1 MVVDAAR
8 TGISTVQ
15 IVAYVALA
23 AGLSATGNLII
34 KNAARSMGGFN
45 LSGGHLAQTLFHLF
59 TNAGIILG
67 LALYLVGFVL
77 WAKVLSTV
85 DISLAYPIFVSL
97 AFVIVVVGSRIFF
110 YTGAGFQSFG
120 YDPDFGGWYD
130 GEPSPAVGQGFYIF
144 NNSTAKNWIRH
155 FSVGP

>member
-1 MVVDAAR
+1 MEQATPVMEAAR
-8 TGISTVQ
+8 PGISTAQV
-15 IVAYVALA
+15 VAYVALA

-34 KNAARSMGGFN
+34 KNAARSMGGLN

-85 DISLAYPIFVSL
+85 DISLAYPIFISL
-97 AFVIVVVGSRIFF
+97 AFVLVVVGSRIFLSESLNPLKIL
-110 YTGAGFQSFG
+110 GIAIIALGIIVVSRG
-120 YDPDFGGWYD
+120 
-130 GEPSPAVGQGFYIF
+130 
-144 NNSTAKNWIRH
+144 
-155 FSVGP
+155 

>member
-1 MVVDAAR
+1 VEQATPVMEAVR
-8 TGISTVQ
+8 PGISTVQ
-15 IVAYVALA
+15 VVAYVALA

-34 KNAARSMGGFN
+34 KNAARSMGGLN

-85 DISLAYPIFVSL
+85 DISLAYPIFISL

-110 YTGAGFQSFG
+110 
-120 YDPDFGGWYD
+120 
-130 GEPSPAVGQGFYIF
+130 GESLNPLKILGIAVIALGIIVVSRG
-144 NNSTAKNWIRH
+144 
-155 FSVGP
+155 

>member
-1 MVVDAAR
+1 MEQATPVMEAAR
-8 TGISTVQ
+8 PGISTAQV
-15 IVAYVALA
+15 VAYVALA

-34 KNAARSMGGFN
+34 KNAARSMGGLN
-45 LSGGHLAQTLFHLF
+45 LSGGHLAQTLLHLF

-85 DISLAYPIFVSL
+85 DISLAYPIFISL

-110 YTGAGFQSFG
+110 
-120 YDPDFGGWYD
+120 
-130 GEPSPAVGQGFYIF
+130 GESLNPLKILGIAVIALGIIVVSRG
-144 NNSTAKNWIRH
+144 
-155 FSVGP
+155 

>member
-1 MVVDAAR
+1 MEQATPVMEAVR
-8 TGISTVQ
+8 PGISTVQ
-15 IVAYVALA
+15 VVAYVALA

-34 KNAARSMGGFN
+34 KNAARSMGGLN
-45 LSGGHLAQTLFHLF
+45 LSGGHLAQTLIHLF

-85 DISLAYPIFVSL
+85 DISLAYPIFISL

-110 YTGAGFQSFG
+110 
-120 YDPDFGGWYD
+120 
-130 GEPSPAVGQGFYIF
+130 GESLNPLKILGIAVIALGIIVVSRG
-144 NNSTAKNWIRH
+144 
-155 FSVGP
+155 

>member
-1 MVVDAAR
+1 MEQAAPVMEAAR
-8 TGISTVQ
+8 PGISTVQ
-15 IVAYVALA
+15 VVAYVALA

-34 KNAARSMGGFN
+34 KNAARSMGGLN

-85 DISLAYPIFVSL
+85 DISLAYPIFISL

-110 YTGAGFQSFG
+110 
-120 YDPDFGGWYD
+120 
-130 GEPSPAVGQGFYIF
+130 GESLNPLKILGIAVIALGIIVVSRG
-144 NNSTAKNWIRH
+144 
-155 FSVGP
+155 

>member
-1 MVVDAAR
+1 MEAAR
-8 TGISTVQ
+8 TGISTAQV
-15 IVAYVALA
+15 VAYVALA

-34 KNAARSMGGFN
+34 KNAARSMGGLN

-59 TNAGIILG
+59 TNPGIILG

-97 AFVIVVVGSRIFF
+97 AFVIVVLGSRIFF
-110 YTGAGFQSFG
+110 GESLMGRCRRADLAHVSRAHGLLKRLLW
-120 YDPDFGGWYD
+120 PDQR
-130 GEPSPAVGQGFYIF
+130 SLIV
-144 NNSTAKNWIRH
+144 
-155 FSVGP
+155 

>member
-1 MVVDAAR
+1 MEQATPVMEAVR
-8 TGISTVQ
+8 PGISTVQ
-15 IVAYVALA
+15 VVAYVALA

-34 KNAARSMGGFN
+34 KNAARSIGGLN
-45 LSGGHLAQTLFHLF
+45 LSGGHLAPTLFHLF

-85 DISLAYPIFVSL
+85 DISLAYPIFISL

-110 YTGAGFQSFG
+110 
-120 YDPDFGGWYD
+120 
-130 GEPSPAVGQGFYIF
+130 GESLNPLKILGIAVIALGIIVVSRG
-144 NNSTAKNWIRH
+144 
-155 FSVGP
+155 

>member
-1 MVVDAAR
+1 VDQATTVVEAAR
-8 TGISTVQ
+8 TGLSTVQ

-34 KNAARSMGGFN
+34 KNAAQSMGGLN
-45 LSGGHLAQTLFHLF
+45 LSGGHLAQTLLHLF
-59 TNAGIILG
+59 TNPGIILG

-110 YTGAGFQSFG
+110 
-120 YDPDFGGWYD
+120 
-130 GEPSPAVGQGFYIF
+130 GESLNPIKILGIAVIALGIIVVSRG
-144 NNSTAKNWIRH
+144 
-155 FSVGP
+155 

>member
-1 MVVDAAR
+1 MEQATPVMEAVR
-8 TGISTVQ
+8 PGISTVQ
-15 IVAYVALA
+15 VVAYVALA

-34 KNAARSMGGFN
+34 KNAARSMGGLN

-85 DISLAYPIFVSL
+85 DISLAYPIFISL

-110 YTGAGFQSFG
+110 
-120 YDPDFGGWYD
+120 
-130 GEPSPAVGQGFYIF
+130 GESLNPLKILGIAVIALGIIVVSRG
-144 NNSTAKNWIRH
+144 
-155 FSVGP
+155 

>member
-1 MVVDAAR
+1 MEQAAPVMEAAR
-8 TGISTVQ
+8 PGISTVQ
-15 IVAYVALA
+15 VVAYVALA

-34 KNAARSMGGFN
+34 KNAARSMGGLN

-85 DISLAYPIFVSL
+85 DISLAYPIFISL

-110 YTGAGFQSFG
+110 GRVNVLRKKKRS
-120 YDPDFGGWYD
+120 
-130 GEPSPAVGQGFYIF
+130 SIPAPGSR
-144 NNSTAKNWIRH
+144 NARDLA
-155 FSVGP
+155 